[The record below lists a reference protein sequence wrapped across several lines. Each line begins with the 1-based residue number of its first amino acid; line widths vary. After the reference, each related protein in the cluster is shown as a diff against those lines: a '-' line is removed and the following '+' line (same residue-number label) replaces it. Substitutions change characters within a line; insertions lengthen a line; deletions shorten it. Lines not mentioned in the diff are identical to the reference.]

1 MSSPA
6 FSNPWG
12 FLQPSSLWGRY
23 NNLRFMIQQML
34 SKVQTATIV
43 QVTACSNDGGV
54 SPVGT
59 VDVQIL
65 VNQMGSLAGQMVG
78 VPHVTMLGLPYLR
91 IQGGANAI
99 IIDPQVGDI
108 GIAVF
113 ASRDITNVK
122 STKAQANP
130 GSFRMHDFAD
140 GMYLGG
146 LLNGTPTQFIQ
157 FSSSGITLQ
166 SLTAVLVQAPSV
178 TAYSTGTINLVAPDV
193 AAYNT
198 GGTPLALVNSDW
210 LDWFTVNVQPYL
222 VSLGYTGPPMPSYC
236 KTTILKGE

>member
-1 MSSPA
+1 MST

-12 FLQPSSLWGRY
+12 MLAPSSLWGRY

-34 SKVQTATIV
+34 ANVQTASIV
-43 QVTACSNDGGV
+43 QVKACSNAGGV

-65 VNQMGSLAGQMVG
+65 TNQIDGQG
-78 VPHVTMLGLPYLR
+78 HPTPHVTMYGLPYLR
-91 IQGGANAI
+91 LQGGSNAVI
-99 IIDPQVGDI
+99 LDPQVGDI

-130 GSFRMHDFAD
+130 GSFRTHHFSD

-146 LLNGTPTQFIQ
+146 LLNGVPTQYVQ
-157 FSSSGITLQ
+157 LSNSGISIVSQ
-166 SLTAVLVQAPSV
+166 TAVTVNAPAV
-178 TAYSTGTINLVAPDV
+178 NADN
-193 AAYNT
+193 
-198 GGTPLALVNSDW
+198 GGTSQALVNDTFFQ
-210 LDWFTVNVQPYL
+210 WFSANVYPFL
-222 VSLGYTGPPMPSYC
+222 VSKGYTGPAIPNGSE
-236 KTTILKGE
+236 TTVLKGQ

>member
-1 MSSPA
+1 MSS
-6 FSNPWG
+6 FNPLG
-12 FLQPSSLWGRY
+12 MLQSQSLWGIY
-23 NNLRFMIQQML
+23 NNIRFIVQQALADM
-34 SKVQTATIV
+34 QTATIV
-43 QVTACSNDGGV
+43 KVIACSNDGEL

-65 VNQMGSLAGQMVG
+65 VNQINGQMVRTS
-78 VPHVTMLGLPYLR
+78 HVTMYGLPYLR
-91 IQGGANAI
+91 IQGGANAV
-99 IIDPQVGDI
+99 IIDPQPGDI

-113 ASRDITNVK
+113 ASRDITKVK

-146 LLNGTPTQFIQ
+146 LLNGAPTQFIQ

-178 TAYSTGTINLVAPDV
+178 TAYSSGTINLVAPDV

-198 GGTPLALVNSDW
+198 GGTPLALVNSAW
-210 LDWFTVNVQPYL
+210 LDWFTTDFLPWA
-222 VSLGYTGPPMPSYC
+222 VSKGYSGPAMPSYSQ
-236 KTTILKGE
+236 TIILKGE